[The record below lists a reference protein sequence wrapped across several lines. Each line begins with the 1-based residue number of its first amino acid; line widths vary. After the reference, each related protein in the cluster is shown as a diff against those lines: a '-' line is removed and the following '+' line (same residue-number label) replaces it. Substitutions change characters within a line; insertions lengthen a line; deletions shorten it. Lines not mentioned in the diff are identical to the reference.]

1 MKTIQF
7 KIKDIHFQ
15 IGPYLHW
22 FWKSYDRYKDF
33 PTIVNVYGGGPFFQY
48 EYYETYNPNKHGE
61 LSPQGYN

>member
-1 MKTIQF
+1 MKTMQF